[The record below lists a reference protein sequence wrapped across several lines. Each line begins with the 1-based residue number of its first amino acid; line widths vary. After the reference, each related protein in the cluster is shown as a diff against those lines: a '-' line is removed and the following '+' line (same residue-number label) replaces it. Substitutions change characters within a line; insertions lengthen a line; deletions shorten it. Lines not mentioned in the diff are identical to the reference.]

1 MSSVP
6 GSSHLWPASWWSS
19 CGLLEI
25 SRRDGKVQ
33 KRSDIGSAP
42 AERSAPLF
50 ALGAPPCVT
59 REGVAKVIY
68 AGYNVSGW
76 GEFILY
82 ISERINHDI
91 QIKKYHNNKKKC
103 AHILTLRFI
112 TYIGCIYFKP
122 LNQIFLIGLFNEPF
136 NESFNERKKRH
147 TASFFR

>member
-1 MSSVP
+1 MIAMANIFFFFNLHLFKNKIKRVVSLLLFESMSSVP
-6 GSSHLWPASWWSS
+6 GSSHLWPGSWWSS

-33 KRSDIGSAP
+33 KRSDLGSAP

-82 ISERINHDI
+82 ISERIYHDI
-91 QIKKYHNNKKKC
+91 QIKHTINNNNKN
-103 AHILTLRFI
+103 
-112 TYIGCIYFKP
+112 
-122 LNQIFLIGLFNEPF
+122 LNTFWRLNI
-136 NESFNERKKRH
+136 H
-147 TASFFR
+147 M